1 MFFIEIKINYK
12 CVTDM
17 CVSAWQRHIIESK
30 KYQHTVIS
38 GQHALKS
45 VSSTIFNYTFVPLCL
60 LNERMCLSIAKGYN
74 RIKKTSAYVISGQ
87 HALDT
92 VSSLYFCPPQFL
104 RHFLKTQGIQILTDH

>member
-1 MFFIEIKINYK
+1 MPMRAFWLSSLMWVIWDNFMFFIEIKMNYT

-17 CVSAWQRHIIESK
+17 CVSAWQRDIIESK

-38 GQHALKS
+38 GQHAL
-45 VSSTIFNYTFVPLCL
+45 N
-60 LNERMCLSIAKGYN
+60 
-74 RIKKTSAYVISGQ
+74 
-87 HALDT
+87 T